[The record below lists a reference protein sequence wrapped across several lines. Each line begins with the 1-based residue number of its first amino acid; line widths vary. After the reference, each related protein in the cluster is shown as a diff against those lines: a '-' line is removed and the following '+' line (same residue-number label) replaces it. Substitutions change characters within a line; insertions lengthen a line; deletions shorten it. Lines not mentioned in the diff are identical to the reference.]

1 MPKRI
6 EVTTAIKEAII
17 ASVGSEIDFENIA
30 VFETVAVTSRPIN
43 KPGSIFQDAVI
54 PRATLEQAA
63 AQLNT
68 GTFVPLHTLHMQG
81 YELPVGRLFK
91 GTVGTSQDGF
101 DELHALF
108 YVDPTEKELASK
120 IENGTIEEVSVGLR
134 PEKLVC
140 SGCDFDYGLQSSE
153 DNLWTRTCDNGHVL
167 GMGGYHLRLEGV
179 KKFMETSLVSK
190 GASDGAK
197 ILNQRKRLLASQFA
211 DLAASCNNPEHT
223 TLFAS
228 PTLGEE
234 IDMKEIEELQAGLSA
249 LTAKVEAQAATITS
263 QAETIVAMTAKVDEQ
278 ATALQ
283 ASTETLKPLTE
294 KAAALVSLA
303 DGADALAT
311 KITGVEEAVAKLSE
325 APAPAPAPA
334 ASHPFRLPLDGIT
347 NLRASAHEP
356 APKASG
362 KSAFKTQR

>member
-6 EVTTAIKEAII
+6 EVTAAIKEAII

-43 KPGSIFQDAVI
+43 KPGSIFHDAVI

-167 GMGGYHLRLEGV
+167 GMGGYHLKLEGV

-249 LTAKVEAQAATITS
+249 LTAKVG
-263 QAETIVAMTAKVDEQ
+263 EQ
-278 ATALQ
+278 ATQL
-283 ASTETLKPLTE
+283 
-294 KAAALVSLA
+294 AAAQETITAQTEELTALKASAESTKALAEKSDALIALA
-303 DGADALAT
+303 DGAEALTA
-311 KITGVEEAVAKLSE
+311 KITGVEETVAKLSE
-325 APAPAPAPA
+325 APAPVPAPA

-356 APKASG
+356 AAPQASG

>member
-6 EVTTAIKEAII
+6 EVTAAIKEAII

-43 KPGSIFQDAVI
+43 KPGSIFHDAVI

-153 DNLWTRTCDNGHVL
+153 ENLWTRTCDNGHVL
-167 GMGGYHLRLEGV
+167 GMGGYHLKLEGV
-179 KKFMETSLVSK
+179 KTFMETSLVSQ

-234 IDMKEIEELQAGLSA
+234 IDMKEIEELQAGLAA
-249 LTAKVEAQAATITS
+249 LTAKVG
-263 QAETIVAMTAKVDEQ
+263 EQ
-278 ATALQ
+278 ATQL
-283 ASTETLKPLTE
+283 
-294 KAAALVSLA
+294 AAAQETITAQTEELTALKASAESTKALAEKSDALIALA
-303 DGADALAT
+303 DGADALTA
-311 KITGVEEAVAKLSE
+311 KITGVEETVAKLSVT
-325 APAPAPAPA
+325 PAAPA
-334 ASHPFRLPLDGIT
+334 ASSHPFRLPLDGIT
-347 NLRASAHEP
+347 NLRASAHDSAEKP
-356 APKASG
+356 VQG
-362 KSAFKTQR
+362 KGSAFKTKR

>member
-17 ASVGSEIDFENIA
+17 ASVGSEIDFDNIA

-43 KPGSIFQDAVI
+43 KPGSIFDGAII
-54 PRATLEQAA
+54 PRSTLEHAA

-68 GTFVPLHTLHMQG
+68 GIFVPLHTLHMQG

-91 GTVGTSQDGF
+91 GTVGTSADGF

-108 YVDPTEKELASK
+108 YVDPSEKDLASK

-134 PEKLVC
+134 PEKLIC

-153 DNLWTRTCDNGHVL
+153 ENLWTRTCDNGHVL
-167 GMGGYHLRLEGV
+167 GMGGYHLKLEGV

-234 IDMKEIEELQAGLSA
+234 IDMKEIEELQAGLAA
-249 LTAKVEAQAATITS
+249 LSAKVG
-263 QAETIVAMTAKVDEQ
+263 EQ
-278 ATALQ
+278 ATQL
-283 ASTETLKPLTE
+283 
-294 KAAALVSLA
+294 AAAQQTITAQTEELTALKASAESTKALADKSDALIALA
-303 DGADALAT
+303 DGAEALTA
-311 KITGVEEAVAKLSE
+311 KITGVEETVAKLSE
-325 APAPAPAPA
+325 APAPAAPA
-334 ASHPFRLPLDGIT
+334 ASSHPFRLPLDGIN

-356 APKASG
+356 APQVSG
-362 KSAFKTQR
+362 KSAFKLKDNR

>member
-6 EVTTAIKEAII
+6 EVTAAIKEAII

-43 KPGSIFQDAVI
+43 KPGSIFHDAVI

-234 IDMKEIEELQAGLSA
+234 IDMKEIEELQAGLAA
-249 LTAKVEAQAATITS
+249 LTAKVG
-263 QAETIVAMTAKVDEQ
+263 EQ
-278 ATALQ
+278 ATQL
-283 ASTETLKPLTE
+283 
-294 KAAALVSLA
+294 AAAQETITAQTEELTALKASAESTKALAEKSDALIALA
-303 DGADALAT
+303 DGAEALAT
-311 KITGVEEAVAKLSE
+311 KITGVEETVAKLSE
-325 APAPAPAPA
+325 APAPVPAPA

-356 APKASG
+356 AAPQASG

>member
-6 EVTTAIKEAII
+6 EVTAAIKEAII

-43 KPGSIFQDAVI
+43 KPGSIFHDAVI

-134 PEKLVC
+134 PEKLIC

-153 DNLWTRTCDNGHVL
+153 ENLWTRTCDNGHVL
-167 GMGGYHLRLEGV
+167 GMGGYHLKLEGV

-234 IDMKEIEELQAGLSA
+234 IDMKEIEELQAGLAA
-249 LTAKVEAQAATITS
+249 LTAKVG
-263 QAETIVAMTAKVDEQ
+263 EQ
-278 ATALQ
+278 ATQL
-283 ASTETLKPLTE
+283 
-294 KAAALVSLA
+294 AAAQETITAQTEELTALKASAESTKTLAEKSDALIALA
-303 DGADALAT
+303 DGADALTA
-311 KITGVEEAVAKLSE
+311 KITGVEETVAKLSE
-325 APAPAPAPA
+325 APAPVSSPA

-356 APKASG
+356 AAPRASG

>member
-6 EVTTAIKEAII
+6 EVTAAIKEAII

-43 KPGSIFQDAVI
+43 KPGSIFHDAVI

-167 GMGGYHLRLEGV
+167 GMGGYHLKLEGV

-234 IDMKEIEELQAGLSA
+234 IDMKEIEELQAGLAA
-249 LTAKVEAQAATITS
+249 LTAKVGEQEAALATAQTTIAAQA
-263 QAETIVAMTAKVDEQ
+263 EEL
-278 ATALQ
+278 TAL
-283 ASTETLKPLTE
+283 
-294 KAAALVSLA
+294 KAAAESTKALAEKSDALIALA
-303 DGADALAT
+303 DGAEALTA
-311 KITGVEEAVAKLSE
+311 KITGVEETVAKLSVT
-325 APAPAPAPA
+325 PA
-334 ASHPFRLPLDGIT
+334 APVASSHPFRLPLDGIT
-347 NLRASAHEP
+347 NLRASAHDSAEKP
-356 APKASG
+356 VQG
-362 KSAFKTQR
+362 KGSAFKTKR

>member
-6 EVTTAIKEAII
+6 EVTAAIKEAII

-63 AQLNT
+63 AQLNA

-108 YVDPTEKELASK
+108 YVDPSEKELASK

-140 SGCDFDYGLQSSE
+140 SGCDFDYGLKSSE
-153 DNLWTRTCDNGHVL
+153 ENLWTRTCDNGHVL
-167 GMGGYHLRLEGV
+167 GMGGYHLKLEGV

-234 IDMKEIEELQAGLSA
+234 IDMKEIEELQAGLAA
-249 LTAKVEAQAATITS
+249 LTAKVGEQEAALATAQETITA
-263 QAETIVAMTAKVDEQ
+263 QTEEL
-278 ATALQ
+278 TALK
-283 ASTETLKPLTE
+283 ASAESTKALAE
-294 KAAALVSLA
+294 KSDALIALA
-303 DGADALAT
+303 DGAEALTA
-311 KITGVEEAVAKLSE
+311 KITGVEETVAKLSVT
-325 APAPAPAPA
+325 PA
-334 ASHPFRLPLDGIT
+334 APVASSHPFRLPLDGIT
-347 NLRASAHEP
+347 NLRASAHDSAEKP
-356 APKASG
+356 AQG
-362 KSAFKTQR
+362 KGSAFKTKR

>member
-6 EVTTAIKEAII
+6 EVTAAIKEAII

-43 KPGSIFQDAVI
+43 KPGSIFHDAVI

-167 GMGGYHLRLEGV
+167 GMGGYHLKLEGV

-234 IDMKEIEELQAGLSA
+234 IDMKEIEELQAGLAA
-249 LTAKVEAQAATITS
+249 LAAKVG
-263 QAETIVAMTAKVDEQ
+263 EQ
-278 ATALQ
+278 ATQL
-283 ASTETLKPLTE
+283 
-294 KAAALVSLA
+294 AAAQETITAQTEELTALKASAESTKALAEKSDALIALA
-303 DGADALAT
+303 DGADALTA
-311 KITGVEEAVAKLSE
+311 KITGVEETVAKLSVT
-325 APAPAPAPA
+325 PAAPA
-334 ASHPFRLPLDGIT
+334 ASSHPFRLPLDGIT

-356 APKASG
+356 AAPQASG

>member
-6 EVTTAIKEAII
+6 EVTAAIKEAII

-43 KPGSIFQDAVI
+43 KPGSIFHDAVI

-108 YVDPTEKELASK
+108 YVDPTEKDLASK

-134 PEKLVC
+134 PEKLIC
-140 SGCDFDYGLQSSE
+140 SGCEFDYGLKSSE
-153 DNLWTRTCDNGHVL
+153 ENLWTRTCDNGHVL
-167 GMGGYHLRLEGV
+167 GMGGYRLRLEGV

-234 IDMKEIEELQAGLSA
+234 IDMKEIEELQAGLAA
-249 LTAKVEAQAATITS
+249 LTAKVG
-263 QAETIVAMTAKVDEQ
+263 EQ
-278 ATALQ
+278 ATQL
-283 ASTETLKPLTE
+283 
-294 KAAALVSLA
+294 AAAQETITAQTEELTALKASAESTKALAEKSDALIALA
-303 DGADALAT
+303 DGAEALT
-311 KITGVEEAVAKLSE
+311 LKITGVEETVAKLSVT
-325 APAPAPAPA
+325 PA
-334 ASHPFRLPLDGIT
+334 APVASSHPFRLPLDGIT
-347 NLRASAHEP
+347 NLRASAHDSAEKP
-356 APKASG
+356 VQG
-362 KSAFKTQR
+362 KGSAFKTKR

>member
-6 EVTTAIKEAII
+6 EVTAAIKEAII

-43 KPGSIFQDAVI
+43 KPGSIFHDAVI

-167 GMGGYHLRLEGV
+167 GMGGYHLKLEGV

-234 IDMKEIEELQAGLSA
+234 IDMKEIEELQAGLAA
-249 LTAKVEAQAATITS
+249 LTAKVG
-263 QAETIVAMTAKVDEQ
+263 EQ
-278 ATALQ
+278 ATQL
-283 ASTETLKPLTE
+283 
-294 KAAALVSLA
+294 AAAQETITAQTEELTALKASAESTKALAEKSDALIALA
-303 DGADALAT
+303 DGADALTA
-311 KITGVEEAVAKLSE
+311 KITGVEETVAKLSVT
-325 APAPAPAPA
+325 PAAPA
-334 ASHPFRLPLDGIT
+334 ASSHPFRLPLDGIT

-356 APKASG
+356 AAPQASG

>member
-6 EVTTAIKEAII
+6 EVTAAIKDAII
-17 ASVGSEIDFENIA
+17 ASVGSEIDFDNIA

-43 KPGSIFQDAVI
+43 KPGSIFHDAVI

-140 SGCDFDYGLQSSE
+140 SGCDFDYGLKSSE

-167 GMGGYHLRLEGV
+167 GMGGYHLKLEGV

-234 IDMKEIEELQAGLSA
+234 IDMKEIEELQAGLAA
-249 LTAKVEAQAATITS
+249 LTAKVG
-263 QAETIVAMTAKVDEQ
+263 EQ
-278 ATALQ
+278 ATQL
-283 ASTETLKPLTE
+283 
-294 KAAALVSLA
+294 AAAQETITAQTEELTALKASAEATKGLAEKSDALIALA
-303 DGADALAT
+303 DGAEALAT
-311 KITGVEEAVAKLSE
+311 KITGVEETVAKLSV
-325 APAPAPAPA
+325 APTPAAP

-347 NLRASAHEP
+347 NLRASASDSAEKP
-356 APKASG
+356 VQG
-362 KSAFKTQR
+362 KGSAFKTKR

>member
-17 ASVGSEIDFENIA
+17 ASVGSEIDFDNIA

-167 GMGGYHLRLEGV
+167 GMGGYHLKLEGV

-234 IDMKEIEELQAGLSA
+234 IDMKEIEELQAGLAA
-249 LTAKVEAQAATITS
+249 LTAKVGEQATQLTAAQATITA
-263 QAETIVAMTAKVDEQ
+263 QTEEL
-278 ATALQ
+278 TALK
-283 ASTETLKPLTE
+283 ASAESTKALAE
-294 KAAALVSLA
+294 KSDALIALA
-303 DGADALAT
+303 DGAEALTA
-311 KITGVEEAVAKLSE
+311 KITGVEETVAKLSE
-325 APAPAPAPA
+325 APAPAPALV
-334 ASHPFRLPLDGIT
+334 ASHPFKIPLGGIKD
-347 NLRASAHEP
+347 LQASASDSATKP
-356 APKASG
+356 AQSAV
-362 KSAFKTQR
+362 SAFKTKR

>member
-6 EVTTAIKEAII
+6 EVTPAIKEAIV
-17 ASVGSEIDFENIA
+17 ASVGSEIDFDNIA

-43 KPGSIFQDAVI
+43 KPGSIFHDAVI

-108 YVDPTEKELASK
+108 YVDPSEKELASK

-140 SGCDFDYGLQSSE
+140 SGCDFDYGLKSSE
-153 DNLWTRTCDNGHVL
+153 ENLWTRTCDNGHVL

-234 IDMKEIEELQAGLSA
+234 IDMKEIEELQAGLAA
-249 LTAKVEAQAATITS
+249 LTAKVG
-263 QAETIVAMTAKVDEQ
+263 EQ
-278 ATALQ
+278 
-283 ASTETLKPLTE
+283 E
-294 KAAALVSLA
+294 AALVTAQTTITAQAEELTALKASAESTKALAEKSDALIALA
-303 DGADALAT
+303 DGAEALTA
-311 KITGVEEAVAKLSE
+311 KITGVEETVAKLSVT
-325 APAPAPAPA
+325 PAAPA
-334 ASHPFRLPLDGIT
+334 ASSHPFRLPLDGIT
-347 NLRASAHEP
+347 NLRASAHDSAEKP
-356 APKASG
+356 VQG
-362 KSAFKTQR
+362 KGSAFKTKR

>member
-6 EVTTAIKEAII
+6 EVTAAIKEAII

-54 PRATLEQAA
+54 TRATLEQAA

-108 YVDPTEKELASK
+108 YVDPAEKELASK

-134 PEKLVC
+134 PEKLIC

-153 DNLWTRTCDNGHVL
+153 ENLWTRTCDNGHVL
-167 GMGGYHLRLEGV
+167 GMGGYHLKLEGV

-234 IDMKEIEELQAGLSA
+234 IDMKEIEELQAGLAA
-249 LTAKVEAQAATITS
+249 LTAKVGEQAAQLAAAQETITS
-263 QAETIVAMTAKVDEQ
+263 QTEEL
-278 ATALQ
+278 TALK
-283 ASTETLKPLTE
+283 ASAESTKALAE
-294 KAAALVSLA
+294 KSDALIALA
-303 DGADALAT
+303 DGADALTA
-311 KITGVEEAVAKLSE
+311 KITGVEETVAKLSV
-325 APAPAPAPA
+325 APTPAAP

-356 APKASG
+356 APQASG
-362 KSAFKTQR
+362 KSAFKTKR